1 MTKNQPMAVPV
12 WLSESL
18 GIWQQYTLTGRPS
31 CSLQSGNCGE
41 KSGELGRKLLSFF
54 LLVVD

>member
-18 GIWQQYTLTGRPS
+18 GIWQQYTLTGDQVALYNLETVEKNQESLVAS
-31 CSLQSGNCGE
+31 C
-41 KSGELGRKLLSFF
+41 
-54 LLVVD
+54 